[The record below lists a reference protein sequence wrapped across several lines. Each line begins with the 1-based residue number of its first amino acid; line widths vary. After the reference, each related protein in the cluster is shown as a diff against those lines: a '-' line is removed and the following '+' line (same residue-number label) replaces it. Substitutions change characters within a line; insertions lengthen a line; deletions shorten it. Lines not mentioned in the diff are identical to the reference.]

1 MVRRVAFGLW
11 VGALLTSSAPGAI
24 GQEAGAPGGPGLALR
39 ARKALTAALEGE
51 QVVDNA
57 VLLVKDGRIEALGS
71 ARTTE
76 VPAGYEVRDVGD
88 NWLMPGMIDLHCHV
102 AGTFDINDTVYLIN
116 PELRVHGSIIPHNGM
131 FKRALAGGVTSVLY
145 IPGSGSNS
153 GGQGVLLKTG
163 LDNYEEALIR
173 NPGSL
178 KVAQWGNPERWCIGV
193 GKTFENYSLRN
204 MFQRGLAYA
213 RAWEA
218 HERGAGPEPERNIQ
232 WDLFRDLLAGETQ
245 VSTHT
250 QVYQVV
256 METVL
261 MIKGEF
267 GIDVFIDHGS
277 IGGWRA
283 GALAEEYGVPAILG
297 PRQVDWPNAGL
308 IRWVGEAPERT
319 QGSAAGYQSLGH
331 QQIGFNT
338 DAPVIPQEELFLQA
352 GTAVRYGL
360 DDEHLASVRGLTI
373 IPAKTA
379 GIDHL
384 IGSLE
389 AGKEAD
395 VLVISGAPGDP
406 RSSVEAVLIEGHLV
420 YDTERDPRRF

>member
-1 MVRRVAFGLW
+1 MVRSVTVGLLLCAP
-11 VGALLTSSAPGAI
+11 ALAA
-24 GQEAGAPGGPGLALR
+24 QEAGEPGGPGLAIR
-39 ARKALTAALEGE
+39 ARKALTAAFEGE
-51 QVVDNA
+51 QVIDNA
-57 VLLVKDGRIEALGS
+57 VLLVKDGLIEALGP

-76 VPAGYEVRDVGD
+76 VPEGYEVRDVGD
-88 NWLMPGMIDLHCHV
+88 DWLMPGMIDLHCHV
-102 AGTFDINDTVYLIN
+102 AGTFDINDTVYLTN
-116 PELRVHGSIIPHNGM
+116 PELRVHGSIRPHNSM
-131 FKRALAGGVTSVLY
+131 FKRALAGGVTTVLY

-163 LDNYEEALIR
+163 LDRYEDALVR

-218 HERGAGPEPERNIQ
+218 HERGAGPAPERNIQ
-232 WDLFRDLLAGETQ
+232 WDLFRDLLAKRTQ

-256 METVL
+256 LETIT
-261 MIKGEF
+261 MIRGEF
-267 GIDVFIDHGS
+267 GVDVYIDHGS
-277 IGGWRA
+277 IGGWEA
-283 GALAEEYGVPAILG
+283 GGIAQEYGVPAILG

-308 IRWVGEAPERT
+308 IRWVGVAPERV

-331 QQIGFNT
+331 QMIGFNT

-379 GIDHL
+379 AIDHL

-389 AGKEAD
+389 VGKEAD

-406 RSSVEAVLIEGHLV
+406 RSSIEAVLIEGRLV
-420 YDTERDPRRF
+420 YDTERDQRRF